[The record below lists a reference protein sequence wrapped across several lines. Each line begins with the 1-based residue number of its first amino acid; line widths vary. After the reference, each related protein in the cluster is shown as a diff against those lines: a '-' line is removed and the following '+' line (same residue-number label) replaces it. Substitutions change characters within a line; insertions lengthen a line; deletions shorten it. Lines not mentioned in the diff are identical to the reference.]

1 MIHSF
6 LYTIIIAI
14 PLSRFLP
21 SARPKVLVR
30 VLLAFSAL
38 SAFALLLFGGHERAE
53 KIAVYRETLGFASE
67 WLLKLCLE
75 VQLAISTVRIWWYI
89 MYPRKDLKRVALCE
103 FVWSLVNVLLRFK
116 LLFDR
121 GTGLN
126 GWSGVSCEFSQVAQ
140 EFKGHVF
147 RWFPKMENPPKSMMF
162 LFSVQYPR

>member
-53 KIAVYRETLGFASE
+53 KIAVYRETLGSGE
-67 WLLKLCLE
+67 RYVKK
-75 VQLAISTVRIWWYI
+75 VKVRFGG
-89 MYPRKDLKRVALCE
+89 V
-103 FVWSLVNVLLRFK
+103 VFK
-116 LLFDR
+116 LF
-121 GTGLN
+121 
-126 GWSGVSCEFSQVAQ
+126 WEFSWRYQRSELVIYHAVLQ
-140 EFKGHVF
+140 CI
-147 RWFPKMENPPKSMMF
+147 R
-162 LFSVQYPR
+162 